1 MTVDP
6 VQGAGGGS
14 VDYTK
19 LGAAQLSS
27 AVRAGE
33 IAPEDLVRSSFKRAA
48 DIGAGPDQL
57 NIVLHSDEKSS
68 LDEASRFRT
77 RVESAADVGI
87 LAGIPVAIKD
97 NIASLG
103 LPTTCAS
110 RILRGYVSP
119 FESTAVNRLRAHG
132 AIVVSKTNMDEFAM
146 GSSTENSAYGPA
158 RNPVD
163 VRCVPGGSSGGSAA
177 AVAAGIVPIALGSET
192 GGSVRQPAAFCGV
205 VGVKPTYGR
214 VSRYGLVAFASSL
227 DQIGVLGRTV
237 DDAAIGLET
246 IAGFDPMDSTSADVE
261 VPIYRLSALGK
272 PAPAARD
279 PNTEAMRIGR
289 SPVPLP
295 PPPGPTTL
303 EGVVIGKP
311 REYFPDSLDAS
322 IKDLCERA
330 LDQLRSMGATIREVS
345 LPQSP
350 LAIPVYYV
358 LAPAEASSNLA
369 RFDGVRY
376 GLRVDNGKG
385 LKAMYEATRSE
396 GFGTEVTRRILLGT
410 YVLSA
415 GYYDAYY
422 KKAQAVRTMI
432 AEDFRAVFSGG
443 IDAIFTPTTPT
454 TAFPIGAIS
463 DPYEMYLNDI
473 FTVTA
478 NLAGVPAIS
487 VPIGRA
493 RNLPVGGQIIT
504 AHFDEYTMFRVAYA
518 LEAALGP
525 GAHQ

>member
-1 MTVDP
+1 M
-6 VQGAGGGS
+6 S
-14 VDYTK
+14 VENFTR
-19 LGAAQLSS
+19 LSAAAIASS
-27 AVRAGE
+27 
-33 IAPEDLVRSSFKRAA
+33 VRSGEASPSEMIKASFARAA
-48 DIGAGPDQL
+48 DIGAGADAL
-57 NIVLHSDEKSS
+57 NIFLYSDEKAS
-68 LDEASRFRT
+68 LAEAEEMRQRLGT
-77 RVESAADVGI
+77 AADIGV
-87 LAGIPVAIKD
+87 LAGVPVAIKD

-110 RILRGYVSP
+110 RILTGYKSP
-119 FESTAVNRLRAHG
+119 FEATAVKRLRANG
-132 AIVVSKTNMDEFAM
+132 ALIVAKTNMDEFAM
-146 GSSTENSAYGPA
+146 GSSTENSAFGPT
-158 RNPVD
+158 RNPHD

-177 AVAAGIVPIALGSET
+177 AVAAGITPIALGSET

-237 DDAAIGLET
+237 DDAALALET
-246 IAGFDPMDSTSADVE
+246 IAGFDDLDSTCSDAD
-261 VPIYRLSALGK
+261 VPIYRMSALGK
-272 PAPAARD
+272 PAPNARD
-279 PNTEAMRIGR
+279 PDTEAIRIGR

-295 PPPGPTTL
+295 PPPSAATL

-322 IKDLCERA
+322 ISDLCERA
-330 LDQLRSMGATIREVS
+330 FDRFRALGATVREIS
-345 LPQSP
+345 LPRTP
-350 LAIPVYYV
+350 LAIPVYYI

-376 GLRVDNGKG
+376 GLRVDPGKG
-385 LKAMYEATRSE
+385 LRAMYDGTRSQ
-396 GFGTEVTRRILLGT
+396 GFGPEVTRRILLGT

-422 KKAQAVRTMI
+422 KKAQAVRTRI
-432 AEDFRAVFSGG
+432 ADDFRSVFTSGVN
-443 IDAIFTPTTPT
+443 AIFTPTTPT
-454 TAFPIGAIS
+454 PAFPVGAIS

-478 NLAGVPAIS
+478 NLAGVPAMS
-487 VPIGRA
+487 VPIGRV
-493 RNLPVGGQIIT
+493 RRLPVGGQIIT

-518 LEAALGP
+518 LEAALGSE
-525 GAHQ
+525 AHQ

>member
-1 MTVDP
+1 M
-6 VQGAGGGS
+6 S
-14 VDYTK
+14 VEFVK
-19 LGAAQLSS
+19 LGAAAIASS
-27 AVRAGE
+27 VRAGE
-33 IAPEDLVRSSFKRAA
+33 VSPSEMVRASFNRARE
-48 DIGAGPDQL
+48 IGVGPDAL
-57 NIVLHSDEKSS
+57 NIYLHSDEKASLEEAEAMRERIGSS
-68 LDEASRFRT
+68 
-77 RVESAADVGI
+77 ADAGV
-87 LAGIPVAIKD
+87 LAGVPVAIKD

-110 RILRGYVSP
+110 RILAGYVSP
-119 FESTAVNRLRAHG
+119 FEATAITRLRASG
-132 AIVVSKTNMDEFAM
+132 ALIVAKTNMDEFAM
-146 GSSTENSAYGPA
+146 GSSTENSAHGPT
-158 RNPVD
+158 RNPHD

-177 AVAAGIVPIALGSET
+177 AIAAGVTPLALGSET

-237 DDAAIGLET
+237 DDAALGLET
-246 IAGFDPMDSTSADVE
+246 IAGFDKLDSTSSNVA
-261 VPIYRLSALGK
+261 VPIYRLSALGA
-272 PAPAARD
+272 PAPDAKNPD
-279 PNTEAMRIGR
+279 IEAIRIGR

-295 PPPGPTTL
+295 PPPTSKTL

-311 REYFPDSLDAS
+311 KEYFPDSLDTS
-322 IKDLCERA
+322 IRDLCERS
-330 LDQLRSMGATIREVS
+330 LDRIRSMGATIRDIS
-345 LPQSP
+345 LPRSP
-350 LAIPVYYV
+350 LAIPVYYI

-376 GLRVDNGKG
+376 GLRVDPGKG
-385 LKAMYEATRSE
+385 LKAMYEATRSQ
-396 GFGTEVTRRILLGT
+396 GFGPEVTRRILLGT

-422 KKAQAVRTMI
+422 KKAQAVRTLI
-432 AEDFRAVFSGG
+432 ADDFKTVFASGVN
-443 IDAIFTPTTPT
+443 AIFTPTTPT
-454 TAFPIGAIS
+454 TAFPVGAIS

-487 VPIGRA
+487 VPIGRV
-493 RNLPVGGQIIT
+493 RRLPVGGQIIT

-518 LEAALGP
+518 LEAALGAE
-525 GAHQ
+525 AHQ